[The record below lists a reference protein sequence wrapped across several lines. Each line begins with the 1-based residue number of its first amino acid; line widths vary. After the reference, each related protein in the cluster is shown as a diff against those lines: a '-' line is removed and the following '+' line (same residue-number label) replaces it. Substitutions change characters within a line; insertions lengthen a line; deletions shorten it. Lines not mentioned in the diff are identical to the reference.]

1 MKCGVFSEEVDA
13 RYRLSHCAGR
23 GILVAC
29 FFVELNVGLFD
40 VSDAADLVIFNPG
53 IGVETGG

>member
-1 MKCGVFSEEVDA
+1 LRGQGHLGGV
-13 RYRLSHCAGR
+13 
-23 GILVAC
+23 